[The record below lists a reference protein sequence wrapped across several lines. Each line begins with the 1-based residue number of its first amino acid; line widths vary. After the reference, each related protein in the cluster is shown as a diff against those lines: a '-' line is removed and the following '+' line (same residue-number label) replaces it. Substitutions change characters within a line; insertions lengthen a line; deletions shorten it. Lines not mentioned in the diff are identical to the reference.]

1 MLRPVADLSWFGDP
15 GQMVAMD
22 EDQALEHVRERLIE
36 QFPGV
41 CPEAIRITVQDIHIR
56 FDGRVRIYVPI
67 LVEREAKIRLA
78 ELSGQADRERAE
90 T

>member
-1 MLRPVADLSWFGDP
+1 
-15 GQMVAMD
+15 MVAIN
-22 EDQALEHVRERLIE
+22 EDQALEHLRERLIE

-56 FDGRVRIYVPI
+56 FDGRVRTYVAI

-78 ELSGQADRERAE
+78 ELSVQADRERAE

>member
-1 MLRPVADLSWFGDP
+1 MLRPVADVSWFGDSR
-15 GQMVAMD
+15 QMVAMD

-78 ELSGQADRERAE
+78 EPSEQTDRERAG

>member
-1 MLRPVADLSWFGDP
+1 
-15 GQMVAMD
+15 MVAMN
-22 EDQALEHVRERLIE
+22 EDQALEHLRERLIE

-56 FDGRVRIYVPI
+56 FDGRVRTYVAI

-78 ELSGQADRERAE
+78 ELSVQADRERAE

>member
-1 MLRPVADLSWFGDP
+1 
-15 GQMVAMD
+15 MVAMN
-22 EDQALEHVRERLIE
+22 EDQALEHLRERLIE

-56 FDGRVRIYVPI
+56 FDGRVRTYVAI

>member
-1 MLRPVADLSWFGDP
+1 
-15 GQMVAMD
+15 MVAMN
-22 EDQALEHVRERLIE
+22 EDQALEHLRERLIE
-36 QFPGV
+36 QFPDV

-56 FDGRVRIYVPI
+56 FDGRVRTYVAI

-78 ELSGQADRERAE
+78 ELSVQADRERAE

>member
-1 MLRPVADLSWFGDP
+1 MN
-15 GQMVAMD
+15 
-22 EDQALEHVRERLIE
+22 EDQALEHLRERLIE
-36 QFPGV
+36 QFPDV

-56 FDGRVRIYVPI
+56 FDGRVRTYVAI

-78 ELSGQADRERAE
+78 ELSVQADRERAE